1 LKETTE
7 EAPGLLESWRVFAYK
22 WPFIKA
28 AASLSGEGHGRETSA
43 MASENPENV
52 IEIENLVAHYGNRV
66 ILQDINLTIRTG
78 EIMVIMGGSGSG
90 KTTLMRNML
99 GLNKPT
105 SGSIRIFGK
114 DITRI
119 KRRELYEIRRK
130 IGVAFQG
137 GALLGSMTVA
147 ENIELPL
154 RQHTR
159 LDENT
164 IRIMS
169 RMKLEVVNL
178 AGFENLMPSELS
190 GGMVKRAALARSI
203 VMDPNLL
210 FFDEPSAG
218 LDPVVSAEL
227 DELILRLKE
236 AMNVTI
242 VVVTH
247 ELESAFKIADR
258 ITVLGSGRLLMTGT
272 VDEIRQSDNEVI
284 QDMLNRRPRDEAV
297 NAEEYLAR
305 LTADRSRRHI

>member
-1 LKETTE
+1 
-7 EAPGLLESWRVFAYK
+7 LEGY
-22 WPFIKA
+22 
-28 AASLSGEGHGRETSA
+28 GQETSA
-43 MASENPENV
+43 MARDNPENV
-52 IEIENLVAHYGNRV
+52 IEIENLVAHYGDRV
-66 ILQDINLTIRTG
+66 ILQDINLAVRTG

-119 KRRELYEIRRK
+119 KKRELYEIRRK

-258 ITVLGSGRLLMTGT
+258 ITVLGSGQLLMTGT